1 MIKKHQRLF
10 NLIQVFIDAFA
21 LLLAYAGAIVFKL
34 NITGFTS
41 FISSLYYWGASWMI
55 PLLLLVYYLLN
66 VYSPMRSR
74 MYRKE
79 VLIIAR
85 AHFIGIVTIYSI
97 LFLNKNILFS
107 REVSLLFAL
116 SGFCCILLE
125 RFLLRMTLRYLRK
138 RGYNQKHLLIVG
150 AGPLGI
156 DFAGKVQKHKDFGY
170 NVLGFLDDST
180 TKQLQNIA
188 SGKPVLGGIEELPLL
203 LESRSIDEVIIA
215 LPLNAYDKY
224 GGIISLCEKSGV
236 RVRII
241 PDYNKYLPG
250 SPAIED
256 FDGIP
261 LLNVRKIHLDDPF
274 NRFLKRIFD
283 LSVSLLILLLIA
295 PLLILIAIGIKVTSS
310 GPVLFRQTRI
320 GLNNRE
326 FEMLKFRTMQVPA
339 SEDVAETT
347 WTVPADP
354 RKTKLGCFLRKTSL
368 DELPQFFNVLI
379 GNMSIVGPRPER
391 PFFVEQF
398 REDVP
403 KYMVKH
409 QVKPGITG
417 WAQVNGWRGDT
428 SILKRVECDIY
439 YIENWDL
446 LFDVKI
452 IFLTVFKGMINNN
465 AY

>member
-10 NLIQVFIDAFA
+10 NVMQVSLDAIA
-21 LLLAYAGAIVFKL
+21 LLLAYTGAIAFKL
-34 NITGFTS
+34 NITGFAG
-41 FISSLYYWGASWMI
+41 FISSLYYWGAIWMI
-55 PLLLLVYYLLN
+55 PLLLVVYYFMD

-85 AHFIGIVTIYSI
+85 AHFIGIVTIYSV
-97 LFLNKNILFS
+97 LFLNKIILYS

-116 SGFCCILLE
+116 SGFLFILIE
-125 RFLLRMTLRYLRK
+125 RFSVRKTLRHLRK
-138 RGYNQKHLLIVG
+138 KGYNQKHLLIVG

-156 DFAGKVQKHKDFGY
+156 EFSRKIDAHRDFGY
-170 NVLGFLDDST
+170 NIVGFLDDDASKQD
-180 TKQLQNIA
+180 TKL
-188 SGKPVLGGIEELPLL
+188 SGKPVLGTTAFLSTL
-203 LESRSIDEVIIA
+203 LENRTVDEVVVA

-224 GGIISLCEKSGV
+224 GGIISQCEKSGV

-250 SPAIED
+250 SPVIEE

-274 NRFLKRIFD
+274 NRFLKRVFD
-283 LSVSLLILLLIA
+283 LSFSLLILLLIA
-295 PLLILIAIGIKVTSS
+295 PLLILIAIGIKVTSA
-310 GPVLFRQTRI
+310 GPVFFRQTRI

-326 FEMLKFRTMQVPA
+326 FEILKFRTMHVP
-339 SEDVAETT
+339 ENEGVAEST
-347 WTVPADP
+347 WTTADDP
-354 RKTKLGCFLRKTSL
+354 RKTGFGSFLRKTSL
-368 DELPQFFNVLI
+368 DELPQFLNVLA
-379 GNMSIVGPRPER
+379 GSMSIVGPRPER

-428 SILKRVECDIY
+428 CILKRVECDIY

-446 LFDVKI
+446 LFDLKI
-452 IFLTVFKGMINNN
+452 IFLTIFKGFVSKN